1 MNIVSALNALI
12 LTTKDEMMKS
22 APNSITFELAKMKI
36 KELETKL
43 DRVLLTADL

>member
-1 MNIVSALNALI
+1 MNLVSALNDLLLKA
-12 LTTKDEMMKS
+12 KDEMMKS

-36 KELETKL
+36 KEIETKL